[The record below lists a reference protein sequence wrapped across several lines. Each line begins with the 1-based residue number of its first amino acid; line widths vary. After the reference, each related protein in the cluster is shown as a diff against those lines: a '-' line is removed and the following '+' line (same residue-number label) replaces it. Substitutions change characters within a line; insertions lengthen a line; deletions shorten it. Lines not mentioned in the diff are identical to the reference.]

1 LSTVAEAGAGL
12 RHFLVHSRACRKASL
27 RPKRQLSSGSLGQ
40 VTKQTWTAA
49 VAAVL
54 FVALAAVVSLV
65 PVPFVSWSAGATVNL
80 FEPVDDQPRVDITG
94 VETFPTTGQ
103 LRLTTVSVTR
113 ADSQLTLPEAL
124 LSYWLSAREVLPRDS
139 VYPAGVSVDEIRARE
154 LQSMDNSQSAAVA
167 AGLRAAGQKVTEYPM
182 VQAVSNGSPADGRLK
197 PGDFILRIDNK
208 TVSTIEGVR
217 RSIQAHAVGDVILF
231 TVLRDGEQV
240 SESVTGVASNTNP
253 NSPVVGI
260 NLDVG
265 YSYAPTVTFRIDSGI
280 GGPSAGLIFALAVYD
295 EVTHDDLIAGRS
307 VAGTGTITGDGS
319 VGAIGGI
326 QEKVAGAEAAG
337 ATIFLVP
344 ATNCPDVAHLSTPV
358 RLVKVATLAQAITAL
373 QDLKDPAKAGSVA
386 GCT

>member
-1 LSTVAEAGAGL
+1 MRSGPGGRCCAA
-12 RHFLVHSRACRKASL
+12 RMSASA
-27 RPKRQLSSGSLGQ
+27 R
-40 VTKQTWTAA
+40 TALPIA
-49 VAAVL
+49 QD
-54 FVALAAVVSLV
+54 
-65 PVPFVSWSAGATVNL
+65 L
-80 FEPVDDQPRVDITG
+80 FEPVDNQPRVDITG
-94 VETFPTTGQ
+94 IETFPTTGQ

-139 VYPAGVSVDEIRARE
+139 VYPAGVSTDEIRARE
-154 LQSMDNSQSAAVA
+154 AQSMDNSQSAAVA

-182 VQAVSNGSPADGRLK
+182 VQAVSNGSPADGKLK

-217 RSIQAHAVGDVILF
+217 RSIQSHAVGQAILF
-231 TVLRDGEQV
+231 TVLRDGQQV
-240 SESVTGVASNTNP
+240 SETVTGVASNANP

-260 NLDVG
+260 NLAVG
-265 YSYAPTVTFRIDSGI
+265 YSYTPTVTFRIDSGI

-295 EVTHDDLIAGRS
+295 EVTPDDLIAGRS
-307 VAGTGTITGDGS
+307 VAGTGTIDGQGS

-344 ATNCPDVAHLSTPV
+344 ATNCSDVAQLSTTV
-358 RLVKVATLAQAITAL
+358 RLVRVATLAEAITAL
-373 QDLKDPAKAGSVA
+373 QDLKDPAKAGSVQ
-386 GCT
+386 GCS

>member
-1 LSTVAEAGAGL
+1 M
-12 RHFLVHSRACRKASL
+12 
-27 RPKRQLSSGSLGQ
+27 
-40 VTKQTWTAA
+40 TKQTWTAA

-54 FVALAAVVSLV
+54 FVSLAAVVSLV

-231 TVLRDGEQV
+231 TVLRDGQQV

-319 VGAIGGI
+319 VGAIGGL